1 MKIKEHFKN
10 GISFRYVLTL
20 LLGLFMTNEIAA
32 QKNTTVS
39 GIIKDDAGL
48 SMPGVNILEKGT
60 TNSTSTDFDGKFSLK
75 LTTDN
80 AVLTVSFI
88 SFQTQN
94 ITVAGRTSLEIRLKS
109 EEQTLKEVVV
119 VGYGS
124 VKKK

>member
-10 GISFRYVLTL
+10 GISFCYVLTL